1 MMMSMEIKRFNRYKI
16 HNSTKVAEIL
26 QTILN
31 LENHVDRDKEHF
43 FAIGLNSANS
53 IIFIELVS
61 LGILNTSLVHPREVF
76 RFAILKGV
84 AAIIV
89 CHNHP
94 SGSLLPSTQDKEI
107 TEKLVASG
115 KILDIPVLDHVII
128 TSNQHYSFR
137 DEGLMD

>member
-1 MMMSMEIKRFNRYKI
+1 MEIKRFNRHKI
-16 HNSTKVAEIL
+16 HNSIKVKKIL

-31 LENHVDRDKEHF
+31 LDNDVDRDKEHF
-43 FAIGLNSANS
+43 WSIGLNSNNS
-53 IIFIELVS
+53 IVFIELVT
-61 LGILNTSLVHPREVF
+61 LGILNSSIVHPREVF
-76 RFAILKGV
+76 RFAILKSV

-94 SGSLLPSTQDKEI
+94 SGNFLPSTQDKEI
-107 TEKLVASG
+107 TEKLISSG

-128 TSNQHYSFR
+128 TSDNHLSFR

>member
-1 MMMSMEIKRFNRYKI
+1 MMMSMEIKRFNRHKI

-31 LENHVDRDKEHF
+31 LANHVDRDKEHF

-84 AAIIV
+84 AAIV
-89 CHNHP
+89 VAHNHP
-94 SGSLLPSTQDKEI
+94 SGNIIPSIQDKEI
-107 TEKLVASG
+107 TTKLVASG

-128 TSNQHYSFR
+128 TSDGHYSFS